1 MKLLMENWRQYLTEN
16 VDEED
21 VMRVVKKY
29 HDPSRGVK
37 RLDLN
42 IIEDPMEK
50 MIIRAIYL
58 FTSSMGNTDI
68 ISGKAPV
75 PTSIDAEYDTIRD
88 SGSRMS
94 PREKYEMLPTQED
107 YKTAINIMKNLGTM
121 SNPFPNRP
129 AYRSRRLGEAELEK
143 LLEVGVHDL
152 GPARSWS
159 LDPTAVTRFAM
170 YKLTPERP
178 IVVFFEIPRP
188 TKGMPIY
195 NFSRS
200 PEEEEIMI
208 GGKIKI
214 VKAGKLLWGKEGH
227 RELRPNEGFIKL
239 ICENI

>member
-1 MKLLMENWRQYLTEN
+1 MENWREYLTEN
-16 VDEED
+16 VDEKD
-21 VMRVVKKY
+21 VIAVVKKY
-29 HDPSRGVK
+29 HDPSVGVK
-37 RLDLN
+37 RIDLKK
-42 IIEDPMEK
+42 IEDPLEK

-75 PTSIDAEYDTIRD
+75 PSHIDPEYDTIRD
-88 SGSRMS
+88 AGSRMY
-94 PREKYEMLPTQED
+94 PREKYEMLPTHED
-107 YKTAINIMKNLGTM
+107 YRTAINIMKHLGTM
-121 SNPFPNRP
+121 PNPFPNRP
-129 AYRSRRLGEAELEK
+129 AYRSRRLGEDELKK

-159 LDPTAVTRFAM
+159 LDPTAVARFAM
-170 YKLTPERP
+170 YKLTPERN
-178 IVVFFEIPRP
+178 IVVLFEIPHP